1 MMAKESMEPS
11 TPDASAPR
19 RNFLSALWLGLGL
32 AALAEWIWMLDAFLR
47 GDRQRRQ
54 RKDPQ
59 TTLAAGAV
67 DAFSPGSVT
76 AFPRG
81 RFYLARLDDGGFL
94 ALSRRCPHLG
104 CTLPWI
110 EEEKR
115 FRCPCHSSTFDI
127 RGDLLDSPAPR
138 AMDLYPVVI
147 ENDVVSVETRQV
159 VRRGRFKPTQVVY
172 PLKT

>member
-1 MMAKESMEPS
+1 MSKKHKEPAN
-11 TPDASAPR
+11 PDASASR
-19 RNFLSALWLGLGL
+19 RNFLSCLWIGLGL
-32 AALAEWIWMLDAFLR
+32 AAMAELMWMVDAFLR
-47 GDRQRRQ
+47 GERHHRQK
-54 RKDPQ
+54 KDPE
-59 TTLAAGAV
+59 TTMAAGPV

-81 RFYLARLDDGGFL
+81 RFYLSRLDDGGFL

-115 FRCPCHSSTFDI
+115 FRCPCHSSAFDI
-127 RGDLLDSPAPR
+127 RGDVINAPAPR
-138 AMDLYPVVI
+138 AMDLYAVVI
-147 ENDVVSVETRQV
+147 ENAVVSVETRRV
-159 VRRGRFKPTQVVY
+159 VRRDRFKPAQVVY